1 MGWSDIGELVKVH
14 GGSRDGLCR
23 MVRGIYRATACAA
36 WFAAYTAYRGLQR
49 WRDETLGKRKTEV
62 AEQVMRV
69 VHILGAQ
76 PRPPAACDRCT
87 GAVAPK

>member
-1 MGWSDIGELVKVH
+1 MGWSDIGELVKVL
-14 GGSRDGLCR
+14 GA
-23 MVRGIYRATACAA
+23 VATACAA